1 MKKKVGYKFVKGD
14 LRYTAKTL
22 VTQNAVNFAVGFAN
36 ALAGVGPGVM
46 LQVIM
51 MKMNMH
57 PMVAERTGNLVAG
70 VITTSSSI
78 CALYYQELPMDY
90 GAVFGISA
98 IIATTQGMTLRNWI
112 LKKSGDRYSVLV
124 LLLFLMI
131 CCTFFS
137 TTTLNLMDI
146 TTKMKAGEPV
156 LEFRSYC

>member
-1 MKKKVGYKFVKGD
+1 MKKKVGFRFVKGD
-14 LRYTAKTL
+14 LKYTTKTL
-22 VTQNAVNFAVGFAN
+22 ITQNVVNFAVGFSN

-78 CALYYQELPMDY
+78 CALYYQELPLDY

-98 IIATTQGMTLRNWI
+98 IIAT
-112 LKKSGDRYSVLV
+112 S
-124 LLLFLMI
+124 
-131 CCTFFS
+131 
-137 TTTLNLMDI
+137 
-146 TTKMKAGEPV
+146 
-156 LEFRSYC
+156 